1 MVPTAG
7 CTEEDWDQTVD
18 IDLNG
23 VWLCMKYEILE
34 MLKQG
39 GGAIVNN
46 ASAAGVVGF
55 QMHAAYCAS
64 KGGVVQ
70 LTRTAALEYARSGIR
85 VNVVCPGPIRT
96 EMAEETVRLLTNGVE
111 AQFIGQIPMNHWGG
125 ADEVADCGGV
135 VMLGRRVVRQRS
147 RDAG

>member
-1 MVPTAG
+1 
-7 CTEEDWDQTVD
+7 
-18 IDLNG
+18 
-23 VWLCMKYEILE
+23 
-34 MLKQG
+34 
-39 GGAIVNN
+39 
-46 ASAAGVVGF
+46 
-55 QMHAAYCAS
+55 MHAAYCAS